1 MSNLS
6 APTLLA
12 LGYALGPNGTA
23 EAAEIDGLLG
33 GSAITGDVVVTNDV
47 AVVQPTKLA
56 AATLAAIVTDAG
68 TKTLLAAAA
77 NARQV
82 IVTVNVTTVFA
93 NGDGAQPTLAIG
105 QDGTVSKFAATGIF
119 TSAAAGATFTFGGTL
134 TGGDKLIATQV
145 AGTGTTETGAYT
157 ITAIAVG

>member
-1 MSNLS
+1 MSNMT

-23 EAAEIDGLLG
+23 EALEIDGLLG
-33 GSAITGDVVVTNDV
+33 ASAITGDVVVTNDV

-56 AATLAAIVTDAG
+56 AATLAAIKTDTG
-68 TKTLLAAAA
+68 TKALLAAAA
-77 NARQV
+77 NDRQV

-93 NGDGAQPTLAIG
+93 AGDGAAPTLSIG
-105 QDGTVSKFAATGIF
+105 QTGSVSKFAATSIF
-119 TSAAAGATFTFGGTL
+119 VTAAAGATFTFGGTL
-134 TGGDKLIATQV
+134 TGGDALIATQV